1 MLDPKQDASWTE
13 THRQSFSINYN
24 YPVYF
29 TRDLFDPANPCL
41 QRALS
46 AVEPDKRHRFALFVD
61 EGVTLAAP
69 NLLRADRAPRRR
81 ARRQRWQL
89 AGDIVVVPGGEAVK
103 NQHDHVEH
111 MLRDLSSRQI
121 DRQSFAIAIGGGAV
135 LDAVGFAA
143 AIFHR
148 GVRHIRCPTTVLAQ
162 DDSGV
167 GVKNGINAFGF
178 KNLLGTFAP
187 PFAVINDSAFLDM
200 LPEREKRGGMAEA
213 VKVALIRDADF
224 FLWLEREADALARF
238 EPNALDTLVRRC
250 AKLHMRQIAHG
261 GDPFETG
268 SARPLDYGH
277 WSAHKLEGLTRHALR
292 HGEAV
297 AIGVALDARYSVLA
311 GLLPEG
317 EELRVLQL
325 LARLG
330 FTLWDDAL
338 DLRDEKKRRRVIA
351 GLADFQEHLGG
362 ELTITLLEGHR
373 ARRRGPRHGPR
384 ADRAIDPLAQGAIE
398 TAFSRRSM
406 RLDHLPGDVHLTY
419 CTNIHAGESW
429 DEVRD
434 SLEAHLPPIKAAG
447 LARCAARARPAALGG
462 RRAGAEPSPRRST
475 SCARCS
481 RATVSTSSPSM
492 RFPTARFTGRA

>member
-1 MLDPKQDASWTE
+1 MLDPKHDASWIE
-13 THRQSFSINYN
+13 THRQSFSIDYD

-41 QRALS
+41 RGALS
-46 AVEPDKRHRFALFVD
+46 AVEPDKLHRFAMFVD
-61 EGVTLAAP
+61 EGVTHAAP
-69 NLLRADRAPRRR
+69 NLL
-81 ARRQRWQL
+81 ARITQHAATHASTMAL

-103 NQHDHVEH
+103 NQHDCVEY
-111 MLRDLSSRQI
+111 MLRELSSRQI

-148 GVRHIRCPTTVLAQ
+148 GVRLIRCPTTVLAQ

-187 PFAVINDSAFLDM
+187 PFAVINDSAFLDI

-224 FLWLEREADALARF
+224 FLWIEREAEALARF
-238 EPNALDTLVRRC
+238 QPNALDTLVRRC
-250 AKLHMRQIAHG
+250 ARLHMHQIAHG

-277 WSAHKLEGLTRHALR
+277 WSAHKLEALTRHALR

-297 AIGVALDARYSVLA
+297 AIGIALDARYSVLT

-317 EELRVLQL
+317 DDLRVLRL

-338 DLRDEKKRRRVIA
+338 DLKDERNRRRVIS

-362 ELTITLLEGHR
+362 ELTITLLEGIG
-373 ARRRGPRHGPR
+373 RGIEVHVMDHALIEQSIRW
-384 ADRAIDPLAQGAIE
+384 LKAQ
-398 TAFSRRSM
+398 SRQLS
-406 RLDHLPGDVHLTY
+406 
-419 CTNIHAGESW
+419 AGG
-429 DEVRD
+429 
-434 SLEAHLPPIKAAG
+434 H
-447 LARCAARARPAALGG
+447 AARS
-462 RRAGAEPSPRRST
+462 SPR
-475 SCARCS
+475 
-481 RATVSTSSPSM
+481 
-492 RFPTARFTGRA
+492 

>member
-1 MLDPKQDASWTE
+1 MLDPKHDASWIE
-13 THRQSFSINYN
+13 THRQSFSIDYN

-41 QRALS
+41 RNALS
-46 AVEPDKRHRFALFVD
+46 AVEPDKLHRFAMFID
-61 EGVTLAAP
+61 EGVTHAAP
-69 NLLRADRAPRRR
+69 NLL
-81 ARRQRWQL
+81 ARITQHAAAHASTMTL
-89 AGDIVVVPGGEAVK
+89 AGDIVVIPGGETVK
-103 NQHDHVEH
+103 NQHDCVEH
-111 MLRDLSSRQI
+111 MLRELSSRQI

-187 PFAVINDSAFLDM
+187 PFAVINDSAFLDV

-224 FLWLEREADALARF
+224 FLWIEREAEALARF
-238 EPNALDTLVRRC
+238 QPNALDTLVRRC
-250 AKLHMRQIAHG
+250 ARLHMHQIAHG

-277 WSAHKLEGLTRHALR
+277 WSAHKLEALTRHALR

-297 AIGVALDARYSVLA
+297 AIGIALDARYSVLT

-317 EELRVLQL
+317 DDLRVLRL

-330 FTLWDDAL
+330 FTLWNDAL
-338 DLRDEKKRRRVIA
+338 DLKDERNRRRVIG

-362 ELTITLLEGHR
+362 ELTITLLEGIG
-373 ARRRGPRHGPR
+373 RGIEVHVMDHALIEQSIRW
-384 ADRAIDPLAQGAIE
+384 LKAQ
-398 TAFSRRSM
+398 SRQLS
-406 RLDHLPGDVHLTY
+406 
-419 CTNIHAGESW
+419 AGG
-429 DEVRD
+429 
-434 SLEAHLPPIKAAG
+434 H
-447 LARCAARARPAALGG
+447 AAR
-462 RRAGAEPSPRRST
+462 SS
-475 SCARCS
+475 S
-481 RATVSTSSPSM
+481 R
-492 RFPTARFTGRA
+492 